1 VRYRLLGPV
10 AVHQDGVSL
19 PLGGPKP
26 RAVLAALLLEA
37 GRVVSDERLIA
48 LVWGDDPPPTVRGQ
62 LQVHVS
68 GLRKLL
74 GADRILRRPPGYLI
88 DVRPGELDLE
98 DFTAAVEQAR
108 RTAAGDPARLADGLR
123 AALAMWSGP
132 VMGGTPESL
141 LSRVAP
147 ALRERRSGVLEELL
161 EAEIAAGRHAEVI
174 GELVQAT
181 RDHPFR
187 EALHGLLMTALHRAG
202 RTAEALE
209 AYAALRDGLAD
220 ELGVEPSA
228 QLQDIRLQVLQ
239 GAPAADDA
247 SPTPRQLPTDLPSFA
262 GRAEP
267 LARLDA
273 LLDAGTAVRVAAVVG
288 TAGVG
293 KTTLAVHWSH
303 RVQHLFPDG
312 QLYVNLRGFDPGGG
326 EVEPAEAVRG
336 FLDAFAVPPER
347 LEFGAEAQVGLYR
360 SIIAGKRV
368 LIVLD
373 NARDAEQ
380 IRPLLPGT
388 SGCFVLVTSRA
399 DLTGLVAAE
408 GAHQIR
414 LDLPTDDEACDML
427 VRRLGADRVAA
438 EAEAVREII
447 AASARLPLALAVV
460 AARAT
465 NHPDFPLTA
474 IAGELTGRAD
484 VLDLFDGGGPTTDLR
499 AVLFASYRILG
510 PDAARVFRLLSLHP
524 GPDVTVPAVASLAGV
539 PQRPARRAVVELTR
553 ANLLTERVLGRY
565 TFHDLLRGYA
575 AELARDES
583 EQELRTAQQ
592 RLLDHY
598 LHTALAADRLL
609 NPQRDP
615 VTPRAPEPGVA
626 PEEFPGHRQALG
638 WFTAEYAAMVDLIQR
653 AAGDF
658 PTHTWQLAWTLATFF
673 DRQGHWDDYVASHLA
688 ALRAACRLDDRSGQA
703 HTHRNLARAYTR
715 LTRYAEADTQLRQAL
730 ALYREIGDRT
740 GQAQVHGNLS
750 WLLEK
755 QNRHVEAL
763 VQSQQALVLYRQLGD
778 TTMEANALNT
788 VGWQYAL
795 LGRYERAIRHCGQ
808 ALELLAAAG
817 DRFGEA
823 VTWDSLGYVHQ
834 QRADYVQAV
843 DAYERALGAFREL
856 GDRTNET
863 KTLVQLGDTFL
874 AAGDQERARAAWL
887 RAAKMLDELGLPKA
901 AEVHARLRGVVAS
914 GAATDQSEMRS
925 EPSR

>member
-1 VRYRLLGPV
+1 MRYRVLGPV
-10 AVHQDGVSL
+10 AVDRDGVSL

-37 GRVVSDERLIA
+37 GRVVSEERLIA
-48 LVWGDDPPPTVRGQ
+48 MVWGDEAPPTVRGQ
-62 LQVHVS
+62 LQVHIS

-88 DVRPGELDLE
+88 EVRPGELDLD
-98 DFTAAVEQAR
+98 DFGEAVERAR

-132 VMGGTPESL
+132 VVGGTPDSL
-141 LSRVAP
+141 LSWVAP
-147 ALRERRSGVLEELL
+147 ALRERRSALLEELF
-161 EAEIAAGRHAEVI
+161 EAEIAAGRYAEVI

-187 EALHGLLMTALHRAG
+187 EALQGLLMSALHQAG

-209 AYAALRDGLAD
+209 VYAALRDGLAD

-228 QLQDIRLQVLQ
+228 RLQELRLRVLQ
-239 GAPAADDA
+239 GTPAPADA
-247 SPTPRQLPTDLPSFA
+247 SPIPRQLPADLLSFA

-273 LLDAGTAVRVAAVVG
+273 LLDDTAAPVRVAAVVG

-303 RVQHLFPDG
+303 RVRQFFPDG
-312 QLYVNLRGFDPGGG
+312 QLYVNLRGFDTGGG

-347 LEFGAEAQVGLYR
+347 LGLGAEAQVGLYR

-380 IRPLLPGT
+380 VRPLLPGT
-388 SGCFVLVTSRA
+388 SSCFVLVTSRA
-399 DLTGLVAAE
+399 DLTDLVAAE
-408 GAHQIR
+408 GAHQTR
-414 LDLPTDDEACDML
+414 LDLPSDDEAREML
-427 VRRLGADRVAA
+427 ARRLGADRLAA
-438 EAEAVREII
+438 ETEAVRGII
-447 AASARLPLALAVV
+447 AASARLPLALAIV
-460 AARAT
+460 AARAA

-474 IAGELTGRAD
+474 IAGELTDRAN
-484 VLDLFDGGGPTTDLR
+484 VLDLFDGGGPGTDLR
-499 AVLFASYRILG
+499 AVLFASYRMLG

-524 GPDVTVPAVASLAGV
+524 GPDVTVPAVASLAGL
-539 PQRPARRAVVELTR
+539 PLRQARRAVVELTR
-553 ANLLTERVLGRY
+553 ANLLTERVLGRR

-575 AELARDES
+575 AERARGES
-583 EQELRTAQQ
+583 RRELHAAWQ

-615 VTPRAPEPGVA
+615 ITPPPPAPGVTC
-626 PEEFPGHRQALG
+626 EEFPGHAQAMA
-638 WFTAEYAAMVDLIQR
+638 WFTAECTALVDLIER
-653 AAGDF
+653 AADGF
-658 PTHTWQLAWTLATFF
+658 PTHTWQLAWTLVTFF
-673 DRQGHWDDYVASHLA
+673 DRQGHWDDYVATHLA
-688 ALRAACRLDDRSGQA
+688 ALGAARRLEDRGGQA

-715 LTRYAEADTQLRQAL
+715 LGRHREADAQLRRAL
-730 ALYREIGDRT
+730 TLYQEIGDRS
-740 GQAQVHGNLS
+740 GQAHVHGNLS
-750 WLLEK
+750 WLLER
-755 QNRHVEAL
+755 QQRSLEAL
-763 VQSQQALVLYRQLGD
+763 AQSQQALALYRQVDD
-778 TTMEANALNT
+778 TTMQANALNT

-795 LGRYERAIRHCGQ
+795 LGRYDRAIRHCEQ
-808 ALELLAAAG
+808 ALELLAVAG

-823 VTWDSLGYVHQ
+823 VTWDSLGYIHQ
-834 QRADYVQAV
+834 RRADHAQAV
-843 DAYERALGAFREL
+843 DAYEQALDVFREL
-856 GDRTNET
+856 GDRPNET
-863 KTLVQLGDTFL
+863 KTLIQLGDTFR
-874 AAGDQERARAAWL
+874 AAGDLGRARAAWL
-887 RAAKMLDELGLPKA
+887 RAATMLDDLGLPKA
-901 AEVHARLRGVVAS
+901 AEVHARLRGDF
-914 GAATDQSEMRS
+914 TMI
-925 EPSR
+925 P

>member
-1 VRYRLLGPV
+1 MRYRVLGPV
-10 AVHQDGVSL
+10 AVDRDGVSL

-37 GRVVSDERLIA
+37 GRVVSEERLIA

-74 GADRILRRPPGYLI
+74 GADRIVRRPPGYLI
-88 DVRPGELDLE
+88 DVCPGELDLD
-98 DFTAAVEQAR
+98 DFTEAVEQAR
-108 RTAAGDPARLADGLR
+108 RTGAGDAARLADGLR
-123 AALAMWSGP
+123 SALAMWSGP
-132 VMGGTPESL
+132 VVGGTPESL

-147 ALRERRSGVLEELL
+147 ALRERRSAVLEELF
-161 EAEIAAGRHAEVI
+161 EAEIAAGRHAEVV

-187 EALHGLLMTALHRAG
+187 EGLHGLLMTALHRAG

-209 AYAALRDGLAD
+209 VYAALRDGLAD
-220 ELGVEPSA
+220 ELGVEPGA
-228 QLQDIRLQVLQ
+228 QLQEVRLQVLQ
-239 GAPAADDA
+239 GTPATDDA
-247 SPTPRQLPTDLPSFA
+247 SPIPRQLPADLLSFA

-273 LLDAGTAVRVAAVVG
+273 LLGDAGASVRIAAVVG

-303 RVQHLFPDG
+303 RVRHLFPDG
-312 QLYVNLRGFDPGGG
+312 QLYVNLRGFDTGGG

-347 LEFGAEAQVGLYR
+347 LGFSVEAQVGLYR

-388 SGCFVLVTSRA
+388 SGCFVVVTSRA

-408 GAHQIR
+408 GAYQTR
-414 LDLPTDDEACDML
+414 LDLPSDDEAREML
-427 VRRLGADRVAA
+427 VRRLGAARVAA
-438 EAEAVREII
+438 ESEAVRAII
-447 AASARLPLALAVV
+447 TASARLPLALAVV
-460 AARAT
+460 AARAA

-474 IAGELTGRAD
+474 IAGELTDRAD
-484 VLDLFDGGGPTTDLR
+484 VLDLFDGGAPGTDLR
-499 AVLFASYRILG
+499 AVLHASYQMLG

-524 GPDVTVPAVASLAGV
+524 GPDVTVPAVAGLAGL
-539 PQRPARRAVVELTR
+539 PRRQARRAVVELTR

-575 AELARDES
+575 AELADDES
-583 EQELRTAQQ
+583 EHELHAARQ

-615 VTPRAPEPGVA
+615 ITPLPPGPGVA
-626 PEEFPGHRQALG
+626 PEEFPGHQQAMA
-638 WFTAEYAAMVDLIQR
+638 WFTAEYAALVDLIER

-658 PTHTWQLAWTLATFF
+658 PTHAWQLAWTLATFF

-688 ALRAACRLDDRSGQA
+688 ALEAARRLGDHSGQA

-715 LTRYAEADTQLRQAL
+715 LTRYADADAQLRQAL
-730 ALYREIGDRT
+730 ALYQQIGDRT
-740 GQAQVHGNLS
+740 GRAEVHGNLS

-755 QNRHVEAL
+755 QNRNLEAL
-763 VQSQQALVLYRQLGD
+763 AQSQQALALYRQLGD
-778 TTMEANALNT
+778 ATMQANALNT

-795 LGRYERAIRHCGQ
+795 LGRYERAIKHCGQ

-817 DRFGEA
+817 DRFGGA

-834 QRADYVQAV
+834 RRGDHAQAV
-843 DAYERALGAFREL
+843 EAYERALGVFREL

-863 KTLVQLGDTFL
+863 KTLVQLGDTFR
-874 AAGDQERARAAWL
+874 AAGDQDRARAAWL
-887 RAAKMLDELGLPKA
+887 RAATMLDDLGLSKA
-901 AEVHARLRGVVAS
+901 AEVHARLRGDF
-914 GAATDQSEMRS
+914 TMI
-925 EPSR
+925 P